1 MRIEIKKKL
10 GTVLSSRPAGKEAL
24 LAVRASLLRGVEKTE
39 ELELDF
45 DGVDVLA
52 PSWADE
58 FVTPLSEEWGD
69 KLRCVHTENP
79 LRKSHAGV
87 FEANVMIHTP
97 PTWNETR
104 YKKDIRH
111 IIARTIPSERQV
123 ESFLFGSF
131 VRERHFHDIDVGL
144 LGATWHAR
152 LPRREK
158 SLRKAVFPSKL
169 T

>member
-1 MRIEIKKKL
+1 MRIEIKKL

-24 LAVRASLLRGVEKTE
+24 LAVRASLLRGIEKTE

-79 LRKSHAGV
+79 SVKVTL
-87 FEANVMIHTP
+87 E
-97 PTWNETR
+97 
-104 YKKDIRH
+104 
-111 IIARTIPSERQV
+111 
-123 ESFLFGSF
+123 FLKQIS
-131 VRERHFHDIDVGL
+131 
-144 LGATWHAR
+144 
-152 LPRREK
+152 
-158 SLRKAVFPSKL
+158 SK
-169 T
+169 